1 MKNLILLLLLPLVS
15 TFAMADNCTQSDV
28 AIETI
33 QVADN
38 IYMLIG
44 QGGNIGLAVD
54 EDYTLMIDDQFAP
67 LSEAIKEEIAKLTEK
82 PITYLLNTHFHFD
95 HTDGNANF
103 KDSVG
108 VIVAHENVRSK
119 LKKGAVIEAFGK
131 TMEPYAESALPALTY
146 SNKLS
151 IHQSNEAIE
160 LLHFANAH
168 TDGDTAVHFKDSN
181 VIHSGDI
188 YFSGMYPFIDT
199 SNGGSV
205 HGVIAAQEALLAL
218 ADDQTKIIPGHG
230 LLSDKAGL
238 ERDLKMLKEIV
249 AVVKSELAAGKTYD
263 QIAMHATIEKY
274 DVSYGQGILDVKTF
288 IGMLGSDVVP

>member
-205 HGVIAAQEALLAL
+205 HGFIAAQEALLAL

-288 IGMLGSDVVP
+288 IGMLGSDVAL

>member
-205 HGVIAAQEALLAL
+205 HGFIAAQEALLAL